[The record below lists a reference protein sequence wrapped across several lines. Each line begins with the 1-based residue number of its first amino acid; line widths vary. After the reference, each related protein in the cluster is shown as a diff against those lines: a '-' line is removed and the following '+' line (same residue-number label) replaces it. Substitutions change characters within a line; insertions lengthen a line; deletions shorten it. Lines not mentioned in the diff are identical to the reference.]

1 MRTRVAFTVAALLA
15 ASVGGAETDVRR
27 SGDKVEVH
35 ATAAPLT
42 EVLDRVARQTG
53 MKVAYDGPPPRGRVS
68 LNLPPATPTQAVLS
82 ILEGQGLN
90 FALRM
95 DPSGTRIET
104 LLLVAGNGPAAA
116 AAAPTPPTRP
126 EMGPRMFE
134 REAEPP
140 EPDEVP
146 TEVPIRGGN
155 EADDAP
161 RGLRDVMPPMLP
173 PSTGP
178 AMPLGLPTPHPG
190 MMPGAVVGPIPGMPG
205 GVPVPG
211 LPPGMVPPSPA
222 PANPQD

>member
-1 MRTRVAFTVAALLA
+1 MRTRVAFTAAALLA
-15 ASVGGAETDVRR
+15 ASVGGADTDVRR

-53 MKVAYDGPPPRGRVS
+53 MKVAYDGPQPRARVS
-68 LNLPPATPTQAVLS
+68 LNLPPLTPTQAVLS

-95 DPSGTRIET
+95 DPTGTRIET
-104 LLLVAGNGPAAA
+104 LLLVAGSGTAAV
-116 AAAPTPPTRP
+116 AAAPPQRA

-134 REAEPP
+134 RPEEP

-146 TEVPIRGGN
+146 TEAPPQGGN

-161 RGLRDVMPPMLP
+161 KGQRAVMAPMLP
-173 PSTGP
+173 QPTGP
-178 AMPLGLPTPHPG
+178 AVPLALPTPPVPG
-190 MMPGAVVGPIPGMPG
+190 MPGAVPGILPGAMPG
-205 GVPVPG
+205 AMPIQG
-211 LPPGMVPPSPA
+211 LPPGLVPSPA
-222 PANPQD
+222 PATPQD

>member
-1 MRTRVAFTVAALLA
+1 MRTRVAFTAAALLA
-15 ASVGGAETDVRR
+15 ASVGGADTDVRG

-53 MKVAYDGPPPRGRVS
+53 MKVAYDGPQPRARVS
-68 LNLPPATPTQAVLS
+68 LNLPPVTPTQAVLS

-95 DPSGTRIET
+95 DPTGTRIET
-104 LLLVAGNGPAAA
+104 LLLVAGSGTAAA
-116 AAAPTPPTRP
+116 AAAPPLPARP

-146 TEVPIRGGN
+146 SEAPVRGGN
-155 EADDAP
+155 EADDA

-178 AMPLGLPTPHPG
+178 AVPLMLPTPAAPGAVPG
-190 MMPGAVVGPIPGMPG
+190 MMPGMRPGGMPG
-205 GVPVPG
+205 AMPVPG
-211 LPPGMVPPSPA
+211 LPPGLAPSPA
-222 PANPQD
+222 PATPQD